1 MNDFESYFASLEEKI
16 QKSSRLQV
24 IKNVNEET
32 NRVYKVNR
40 ALLFWFKLEKLAPW
54 FLIVVFVAVA
64 SFASLFFLQNKTRA
78 SLKTDQTFL
87 SLEYS
92 YVDAIDDDFPWEKL
106 ELQEEK
112 EEKIRSLVDDYL
124 VKKKDL
130 VDKIEHLNSQL
141 NENNNGDLE
150 LEISDL
156 NYQLKLLASK
166 LSLKIRFLLDEEE
179 THKFFRLCSAL
190 K

>member
-16 QKSSRLQV
+16 QKGSRLQV
-24 IKNVNEET
+24 IKDANEEN
-32 NRVYKVNR
+32 NRAYKVNR
-40 ALLFWFKLEKLAPW
+40 ALLFWFKAEKIAPW
-54 FLIVVFVAVA
+54 FLLIVFVVAA
-64 SFASLFFLQNKTRA
+64 SFTSLFFLQNKTRA
-78 SLKTDQTFL
+78 SLKTDQSFL

-106 ELQEEK
+106 ELQGEK
-112 EEKIRSLVDDYL
+112 EGEIRSLVNDYL
-124 VKKKDL
+124 VKKNAL
-130 VDKIEHLNSQL
+130 VEKIEHLNSQL
-141 NENNNGDLE
+141 NEENKGDLE

-156 NYQLKLLASK
+156 NYQLKLLSSK

-179 THKFFRLCSAL
+179 THRFFRLCSAL

>member
-16 QKSSRLQV
+16 HKSSRLQV
-24 IKNVNEET
+24 IKDANEE
-32 NRVYKVNR
+32 NKRAYKVNR
-40 ALLFWFKLEKLAPW
+40 ALLFWFKAENFIPW
-54 FLIVVFVAVA
+54 FLIIVFIFAA
-64 SFASLFFLQNKTRA
+64 SFAALFFVQNKTRA
-78 SLKTDQTFL
+78 SLKTDQSFL

-92 YVDAIDDDFPWEKL
+92 YVDAIDEDFPWEKL

-112 EEKIRSLVDDYL
+112 EREIRSLVSDYL
-124 VKKKDL
+124 VKKKVL
-130 VDKIEHLNSQL
+130 LERLEHLNSQL
-141 NENNNGDLE
+141 NEENKGDLE

-156 NYQLKLLASK
+156 DYQLKLLSSK
-166 LSLKIRFLLDEEE
+166 LSLKIRFLFDEEE